1 MTRKTVVLKP
11 DIHALLWKKHEETGQ
26 SMKELAARYVEA
38 GCLWDLETDDW
49 TAKIEAA
56 KEGKQIRVDENRFQ
70 ILDSDCPA
78 LAWTK
83 KDGFVCC
90 RNAPTQKKLGDGL
103 ESDMSSVCSAC
114 ERIKGVIEERDK
126 LREQVKHGMI
136 VDLPSC
142 IHGGKVTE
150 DGKKIYCQNPE
161 LSAQYR
167 DVNKFCKVLRNG
179 ANCSSLRWTRIEVKG
194 KFADPKK

>member
-1 MTRKTVVLKP
+1 MTRNSVLLSP
-11 DIHALLWKKHEETGQ
+11 DIHDLLRKKHEETGVF
-26 SMKELAARYVEA
+26 MKDLASIYVEA
-38 GCLWDLETDDW
+38 GCLWSLETEDW

-56 KEGKQIRVDENRFQ
+56 REGKQTRVDKNRFR

-78 LAWTK
+78 LAWTE

-103 ESDMSSVCSAC
+103 ETDMSSVCSAC

-126 LREQVKHGMI
+126 LREQVKHGTI

-142 IHGGKVTE
+142 IHGGKVSE
-150 DGKKIYCQNPE
+150 DGKSIYCKNPK
-161 LSAQYR
+161 LSAKYR

-179 ANCSSLRWTRIEVKG
+179 ANCSSLRWTRVTVKG